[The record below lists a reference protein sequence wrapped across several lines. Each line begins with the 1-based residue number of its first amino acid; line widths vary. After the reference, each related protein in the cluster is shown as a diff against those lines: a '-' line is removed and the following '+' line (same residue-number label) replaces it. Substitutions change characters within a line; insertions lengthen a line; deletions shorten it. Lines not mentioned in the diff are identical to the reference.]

1 MEQWSLDVDHILR
14 DYRKERLSYS
24 GSFFCT
30 ILVDGVANPATSTPF
45 ALANDAEDNSETSSD
60 GVSLLPALRGKWSA
74 YTDGHRSTKTRQIFG
89 LHCQLHIWS
98 FDLACA
104 DQLEQELHGRRVT
117 VAGADD
123 RNDKTKFFPSVSE
136 CQDLESASS
145 AHEATLA
152 ASTIPTC
159 RHMLSTRS

>member
-1 MEQWSLDVDHILR
+1 MTPKTTPKLLPTAS
-14 DYRKERLSYS
+14 LSYRHC
-24 GSFFCT
+24 G
-30 ILVDGVANPATSTPF
+30 
-45 ALANDAEDNSETSSD
+45 
-60 GVSLLPALRGKWSA
+60 GKWSA

-123 RNDKTKFFPSVSE
+123 RNEKTKFFPSVSE